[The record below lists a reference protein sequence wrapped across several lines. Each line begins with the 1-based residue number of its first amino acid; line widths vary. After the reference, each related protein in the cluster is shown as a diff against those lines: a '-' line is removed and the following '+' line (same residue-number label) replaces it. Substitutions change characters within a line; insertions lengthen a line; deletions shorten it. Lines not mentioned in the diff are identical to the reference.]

1 MKPVIV
7 GAGIVLVLALSIVS
21 FRQDREVERLYRDR
35 CASCHAN
42 DGSGNTPRGKAMKV
56 PDLRS
61 TEVQKKTDA
70 QFIEAIVKAKAHSA
84 ASKQLREEDARR
96 LASYM
101 RTFK

>member
-1 MKPVIV
+1 MKTAII
-7 GAGIVLVLALSIVS
+7 GSAIAFALVLSIVF
-21 FRQDREVERLYRDR
+21 FRQNGEVERLYRDR
-35 CASCHAN
+35 CAACHAN

-61 TEVQKKTDA
+61 TEVQDKTDA
-70 QFIEAIVKAKAHSA
+70 QLFEVIVKAKAHSA
-84 ASKQLREEDARR
+84 ASRQLREEDARR